1 MLDMKLTKNN
11 LTKKLGIKDNEVIEL
26 ITTYQKQ
33 LPILSENG
41 EGFCVNAR
49 DLSTTLCIKDTFS
62 TWINNNLNALD
73 MKKDVDY
80 SVWFKQDATLFDEKE
95 IEIMSSQKRSSYGI
109 SVEYNL
115 TMDCAKQISMVIGVL
130 PRVNQQ
136 TKELSKIARKYFI
149 VIEKILKDAIKWEL
163 VRKPEKEMYKIMC
176 EELKKYF
183 LRNFNKEPMFY
194 DYSNEAD
201 ALNMI
206 CLGAKA
212 KKIREYIDAQD
223 NNTRDW
229 LEIKYNTYLDKLQ
242 DLNTMYLKMNFDK
255 ERRYDLIKQGFKVLY
270 PDASFLLICGDK

>member
-1 MLDMKLTKNN
+1 MK
-11 LTKKLGIKDNEVIEL
+11 V
-26 ITTYQKQ
+26 
-33 LPILSENG
+33 G
-41 EGFCVNAR
+41 EDFDAFFKGDV
-49 DLSTTLCIKDTFS
+49 DLS
-62 TWINNNLNALD
+62 
-73 MKKDVDY
+73 
-80 SVWFKQDATLFDEKE
+80 QEE
-95 IEIMSSQKRSSYGI
+95 IENMSSQQRSRQGI
-109 SVEYNL
+109 STEYNL
-115 TMDCAKQISMVIGVL
+115 TLECAKQLAMVIGAM
-130 PRVNQQ
+130 PKTNKE
-136 TKELSKIARKYFI
+136 TKELSKITRIYFI
-149 VIEKILKDAIKWEL
+149 EVERILKMAVKWEL
-163 VRKPEKEMYKIMC
+163 IRKPEKENYKIMC

-201 ALNMI
+201 ALNMV

-255 ERRYDLIKQGFKVLY
+255 DRRYDLIKQGFKALY